1 MNLDNIYLSL
11 LTILIRMPQAL
22 LRLLEQIASWLAG
35 LRGINLKE
43 FWVISIH
50 IESNIYCAYSCANQA
65 AISIMSSS
73 KPEVNP

>member
-1 MNLDNIYLSL
+1 MNLDNICLSF

-22 LRLLEQIASWLAG
+22 LRLLEQIASWLVG
-35 LRGINLKE
+35 LRGINLFKR

-50 IESNIYCAYSCANQA
+50 IESIYCAYSCANQA